1 MLPLEVHGRTLVVG
15 MVNPAS
21 MGARQELRRVLHAV
35 DPEVMAISAEDFN
48 QAITRLKL
56 DVRDRSPVASGA
68 HVKPVYAVETRRDS
82 DKHHLVIGDEAVT
95 LFDRILVEGVERG
108 ASDIHI
114 EAEATNVRVRYRV
127 HGMLFERQEVLP
139 LAFFAPL
146 VARTKVLAEL
156 DITERRL
163 PQDGR
168 LLARVGKREI
178 NFRISTLAAARGE
191 KVVIRILDPADV
203 MRPLPHIFLDPVGLD
218 LVEKA
223 VAAPHGAIVV
233 AGPTGS
239 GKSSTLYA
247 MINQRRAA
255 RPDNNIVTV
264 EDPVEYSFPG
274 ITQVQVHP
282 KIGLDH
288 PTVLRA
294 LLRQDP
300 DVIGLGELRDAATAA
315 ICVEASLTGH
325 LVLTTFHAST
335 AMATLQRLELL
346 GSDRLLLAQ
355 ALNVLVVQRL
365 ARRLCSAC
373 VREEEVSPAL
383 LDNLIAREVLA
394 RGSAPRLPRPVG
406 CNACDHTGYRG
417 RIAVTEIL
425 SLQEHIRGLL
435 ASDMQIADILVK
447 AAETEQFLPFAR
459 CVRLLIARKLLAPAD
474 ALLVMA
480 T

>member
-1 MLPLEVHGRTLVVG
+1 
-15 MVNPAS
+15 
-21 MGARQELRRVLHAV
+21 
-35 DPEVMAISAEDFN
+35 
-48 QAITRLKL
+48 
-56 DVRDRSPVASGA
+56 
-68 HVKPVYAVETRRDS
+68 
-82 DKHHLVIGDEAVT
+82 
-95 LFDRILVEGVERG
+95 
-108 ASDIHI
+108 
-114 EAEATNVRVRYRV
+114 
-127 HGMLFERQEVLP
+127 
-139 LAFFAPL
+139 
-146 VARTKVLAEL
+146 VLAEL

-168 LLARVGKREI
+168 LLARIGKREI

-203 MRPLPHIFLDPVGLD
+203 MRPLPHIFVDPAALE

-223 VAAPHGAIVV
+223 VAAPHGAVVV

-274 ITQVQVHP
+274 ITQVPVHP

-315 ICVEASLTGH
+315 ICIEAALTGH

-335 AMATLQRLELL
+335 ALATLQRLEHL
-346 GSDRLLLAQ
+346 GSARLLLAQ

-365 ARRLCSAC
+365 ARRLCPAC

-383 LDNLIAREVLA
+383 LENLISLGVLDQ
-394 RGSAPRLPRPVG
+394 GTAPPLPRPVG
-406 CNACDHTGYRG
+406 CNACDHSGYRG
-417 RIAVTEIL
+417 RVAATEIL
-425 SLQEHIRGLL
+425 SFQDQIRGLL
-435 ASDMQIADILVK
+435 SADMPLADVLAQ
-447 AAETEQFLPFAR
+447 AAQAGHFLPFAR
-459 CVRLLIARKLLAPAD
+459 SVRLLIARKLLAPAD
-474 ALLVMA
+474 ALLVTA

>member
-1 MLPLEVHGRTLVVG
+1 LFD
-15 MVNPAS
+15 
-21 MGARQELRRVLHAV
+21 RQEL
-35 DPEVMAISAEDFN
+35 
-48 QAITRLKL
+48 
-56 DVRDRSPVASGA
+56 
-68 HVKPVYAVETRRDS
+68 
-82 DKHHLVIGDEAVT
+82 
-95 LFDRILVEGVERG
+95 
-108 ASDIHI
+108 
-114 EAEATNVRVRYRV
+114 
-127 HGMLFERQEVLP
+127 LP

-168 LLARVGKREI
+168 LLARLGKREI

-203 MRPLPHIFLDPVGLD
+203 MRPLPHIFLEPAALD

-247 MINQRRAA
+247 MVNQRRAA

-274 ITQVQVHP
+274 ITQVPVYP

-325 LVLTTFHAST
+325 VVLTTFHAST
-335 AMATLQRLELL
+335 AMAVLQRLEHL
-346 GSDRLLLAQ
+346 GCERLLLAQ

-365 ARRLCSAC
+365 ARRLCRAC
-373 VREEEVSPAL
+373 VREGEVAPTL
-383 LDNLIAREVLA
+383 LESLIAREIVP
-394 RGSAPRLPRPVG
+394 RGPTPKLPRPVG
-406 CNACDHTGYRG
+406 CNACDGSGYRG

-425 SLQEHIRGLL
+425 SFQENVRQLL
-435 ASDMQIADILVK
+435 ASDMPLAD
-447 AAETEQFLPFAR
+447 
-459 CVRLLIARKLLAPAD
+459 LLAA
-474 ALLVMA
+474 AGA
-480 T
+480 S